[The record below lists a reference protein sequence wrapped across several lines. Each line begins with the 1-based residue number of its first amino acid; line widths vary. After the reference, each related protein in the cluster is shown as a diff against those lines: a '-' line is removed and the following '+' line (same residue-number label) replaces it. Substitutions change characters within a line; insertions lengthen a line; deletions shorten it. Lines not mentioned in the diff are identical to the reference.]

1 MLDFQSF
8 LKLVND
14 FHKQKLP
21 FVAYRKP
28 NENIA
33 SLIVQNDDKLHTV
46 NDYTSSGFIFAP
58 FDSNEKSI
66 FISLENSSYFETQL
80 EQLAVPVDKN
90 ILESQNDIDKKAH
103 INLVN
108 KAIGFIKAGTAK
120 KVVISRKEEIELSN
134 FSFIETF
141 ERLLQTYK
149 NAFVYV
155 WYHPKVGLWLGATP
169 ERLISIKDT
178 SFKTVSLAGTQ
189 PYINTLD
196 VIWGAKELEEQ
207 QIVTNYIESSLKP
220 LTDTLSIAK
229 TETIKAGN
237 LLHLS
242 TKIKGILK
250 KEKNIESLIKLVHPT
265 PAICGLPKNV
275 AKQFILKNE
284 HYNREFYSGFLGELN
299 MKNET
304 NLYVNLRCMNAE
316 ASTISLYLGGGITKD
331 SIAENEWQE
340 TVEKSK
346 VIKKVLRN

>member
-8 LKLVND
+8 LKLVD
-14 FHKQKLP
+14 DSHKQKLP
-21 FVAYRKP
+21 FAAYHKP
-28 NENIA
+28 NENMA
-33 SLIVQNDDKLHTV
+33 SVIVQNDDKLHNV

-58 FDSNEKSI
+58 FNAKEKAI

-80 EQLAVPVDKN
+80 EQLAVPVDN
-90 ILESQNDIDKKAH
+90 NMLESKNDIDKETH

-108 KAIGFIKAGTAK
+108 KAIDFIKTGIAK
-120 KVVISRKEEIELSN
+120 KVVISRKEEIELSK

-141 ERLLQTYK
+141 ERLLQTYR

-196 VIWGAKELEEQ
+196 VIWGKKELEEQ
-207 QIVTNYIESSLKP
+207 QIVTKYIESRLKP
-220 LTDTLSIAK
+220 LTDTLSIAQ

-237 LLHLS
+237 LLHLR
-242 TKIKGILK
+242 TKIKGNLK
-250 KEKNIESLIKLVHPT
+250 EEKNIDTLIKLVHPT

-284 HYNREFYSGFLGELN
+284 QYNREFYAGFLGELN
-299 MKNET
+299 MKHET
-304 NLYVNLRCMNAE
+304 NLYVNLRCMKAE
-316 ASTISLYLGGGITKD
+316 DSTISLFLGGGITKD